1 MHGSTCKFH
10 VDREKCTC
18 QEETLRPKHEDA
30 YVYQL
35 CSDKSVCPS
44 RVLGQTGLS
53 GHKKFVRASLS
64 EHCPSKT
71 ISRLKVCPSI
81 VRALLLGQTFCDAR
95 TN

>member
-35 CSDKSVCPS
+35 CSDKSVCPR
-44 RVLGQTGLS
+44 RVLGQIGLS
-53 GHKKFVRASLS
+53 EQGARTNRFVRAGCSDKLVCPGTKSLS
-64 EHCPSKT
+64 EQ
-71 ISRLKVCPSI
+71 VCPSI
-81 VRALLLGQTFCDAR
+81 VRARL
-95 TN
+95 